1 MINKNTYNINPFRS
15 VRVLTREVK
24 VGNLAIGG
32 KNPVRVQSMTNT
44 STSDVAA
51 TVEQAEQIINAGG
64 ELVRFSVVN
73 KKEIESLR
81 RIKASLQRK
90 GYTVPLV
97 ADTHFNADIA
107 CMAAEIVD
115 KVRINPGNF
124 LRSKK
129 DQYSPEEYDQE
140 LKKIEEK
147 LVPLIKTCKENNTA
161 LRIGSNH
168 GSLSSRIIYQYGD
181 TPEGMVFSAMEYV
194 DLCKKHDFYDIILSM
209 KSSNTRVMVQAY
221 RLLMHEMLKTG
232 DVFPLHLGVTE
243 AGHGEDGRIKSAV
256 GIGSLLGDGLGDTI
270 RVSLTENPEVEIPV
284 TEKLRKIV
292 PEQFASKTEN
302 IDDIPFKPFDYRKRQ
317 TYDLSGIGGSN
328 RPVVLGYDHT
338 FEYYLHNRVLYQAN
352 GEPLP
357 LKIIEINDSQDV
369 EKAIA
374 LKKNKLIILRLE
386 TIPRTRSWINKLH
399 QAGDFSPV
407 ILRIESGSSDSESLH
422 VNLASRA
429 GIFLVDGL
437 IDGLMLENQNFSSEE
452 LYSLSLNILQASR
465 ARIFKTE
472 FISCPGCGRTQF
484 DLQDTAEHIRKALGH
499 LKGLKIGIMGCIV
512 NGPGE
517 MADADYGYVGSGKG
531 KVTLYKNKEV
541 IKSGVPEEKA
551 LQELIDLIKFY
562 DDWIEPGH

>member
-1 MINKNTYNINPFRS
+1 MINKNTYNISPFRS

-24 VGNLAIGG
+24 VGNLTIGG

-51 TVEQAEQIINAGG
+51 SVEQAEQIINAGG

-90 GYTVPLV
+90 GYTAPLI

-232 DVFPLHLGVTE
+232 DIFPLHLGVTE

-284 TEKLRKIV
+284 AEKLRKIV

-317 TYDLSGIGGSN
+317 TYDLSGVGGSN
-328 RPVVLGYDHT
+328 HPVVTGYDHT
-338 FEYYLHNRVLYQAN
+338 FECYLHNRVLYQAN

-357 LKIIEINDSQDV
+357 LKIIEINDLQDV

-374 LKKNKLIILRLE
+374 LKENKLIILRLE

-407 ILRIESGSSDSESLH
+407 ILRIESGSSDSESLY
-422 VNLASRA
+422 VDLASRA

-437 IDGLMLENQNFSSEE
+437 VDGLMLENKNFSSEE